1 MIIVVVDPSFRWDGI
16 GLLFIQFD
24 IFELCQLLLGR
35 AKKYTVAK
43 LFLLGF
49 LLNYTLGN
57 NSGGGMMPTTLIY
70 ALSALNCVA
79 ALYFLIHGT
88 KMLFE
93 IRLIH
98 RALRLEVAMSC
109 YFMRTPDFSSQ
120 PEWVRLMQEADQI
133 DRRLLKITTFGARQH
148 GELLQSLSGFGP
160 TPQEHAEPS
169 SPDTVQ

>member
-1 MIIVVVDPSFRWDGI
+1 
-16 GLLFIQFD
+16 
-24 IFELCQLLLGR
+24 
-35 AKKYTVAK
+35 
-43 LFLLGF
+43 
-49 LLNYTLGN
+49 
-57 NSGGGMMPTTLIY
+57 MPTTLIY

-88 KMLFE
+88 KMLFD

-98 RALRLEVAMSC
+98 RAWRLEVAMSC

-148 GELLQSLSGFGP
+148 GELLQSLRHRTQSSNVGGGMMQPHELKKLGSADLEAEIEGLRRERAKPWLTYHDRFIQVIEP
-160 TPQEHAEPS
+160 LNQAMAVQSWRREHNWPRTS
-169 SPDTVQ
+169 DVPKT